1 MQTIKDA
8 AVKFLAKKRIAAT
21 GVSRNPGGH
30 GTNIVYQRLRA
41 LDYEVFTVNPNA
53 DQVESD
59 RCYHDLR
66 SLDHGARRRVPVDV
80 RPHRRLRHRCMKAI
94 LTLTGAVPRKV

>member
-8 AVKFLAKKRIAAT
+8 AVKFLVKKRIATT

-66 SLDHGARRRVPVDV
+66 SLPQAAEAVVIGTRPETAGATMRE
-80 RPHRRLRHRCMKAI
+80 
-94 LTLTGAVPRKV
+94 